1 MTACIV
7 QLYGTVGA
15 LTAGAVGL
23 GVALELSVGAAV
35 GELHPPK
42 FPWSHNG
49 MLDAFDHASMRRG
62 YQVRLNFTP
71 VVKLSKS

>member
-1 MTACIV
+1 MQ
-7 QLYGTVGA
+7 QLYGAVGA
-15 LTAGAVGL
+15 LTAGAVSL

-49 MLDAFDHASMRRG
+49 LFDSFDHASMRRG
-62 YQVRLNFTP
+62 YQVRIEVIP
-71 VVKLSKS
+71 VLSLCVK